1 MLKTFK
7 VDSVYTYHNSD
18 RLCKLG
24 GEGVVIIEN
33 NIFVSGVGKS
43 SGWAVWWLTEATTLP
58 SYSYCREVK

>member
-24 GEGVVIIEN
+24 GGGEDIIEN
-33 NIFVSGVGKS
+33 NILVSGVGET
-43 SGWAVWWLTEATTLP
+43 SGRAV
-58 SYSYCREVK
+58 R